1 MRDDRQPTA
10 DAADDAA
17 AAEVSRPRG
26 LALFLASAIALVG
39 ARADAAITLKIG
51 TLAPSGSPWATAF
64 QQIADAI
71 HTDSNGDVT
80 LDVRYGYGDE
90 IRMVNDVRSGQLDGA
105 ALTALGLG
113 QIDKDVLVFELPG
126 LFSTWPKLEAAR
138 KAMKPDLDAEFEK
151 RGFHVLGWGDIG
163 AAKIMSNGYPVR
175 GPSDLRGHNAFVIG
189 GDPIG
194 PTFFA
199 KLGGVTPKAI
209 SFAEILPG
217 LSNGSIDVV
226 LAPALAA
233 EQLQWTSRITH
244 VNTMTIGFGIGA
256 LVVTSAKYGQVPEAM
271 RKDWEARGG
280 ATGDKLSAAVRNAD
294 ARSFAR
300 LKSRKVAYD
309 PTDAERAEWK
319 KLFDETSAQL
329 RGTYF
334 TPSVYDRVVALAH

>member
-1 MRDDRQPTA
+1 VTRVRATA
-10 DAADDAA
+10 
-17 AAEVSRPRG
+17 
-26 LALFLASAIALVG
+26 LLFASALALVG
-39 ARADAAITLKIG
+39 GDADAAITLKIG

-64 QQIADAI
+64 QQISDAI
-71 HTDSNGDVT
+71 STDSHGEVT

-90 IRMVNDVRSGQLDGA
+90 IRMVSDVRSGQLDGA

-113 QIDKDVLVFELPG
+113 QIDKDVLAFELPG
-126 LFSTWPKLEAAR
+126 LFTTWSKLEAAR
-138 KAMKPDLDAEFEK
+138 KAMKPELDAEFEK

-163 AAKIMSNGYPVR
+163 AAKIMSNGYAVR
-175 GPSDLRGHNAFVIG
+175 VPTDLRGHNTFVIG

-194 PTFFA
+194 PAFFA

-209 SFAEILPG
+209 TFAEILPG
-217 LSNGSIDVV
+217 LSNGSIDIV

-244 VNTMTIGFGIGA
+244 INTMTIGFGIGA
-256 LVVTSAKYGQVPEAM
+256 LVVTSSKYGQVPEAM

-280 ATGDKLSAAVRNAD
+280 ATGDKLSAAVRSAD

-300 LKSRKVAYD
+300 LKSRKTAYD

-319 KLFDETSAQL
+319 KLFDDTAAQL

-334 TPSVYDRVVALAH
+334 TPAVYDRVVALAR